1 MDVYLEENMFTC
13 TNILVSEVSIFILS
27 INLLLYIDGLN
38 NMFFAH
44 PS

>member
-13 TNILVSEVSIFILS
+13 MNILVSEVSIFILS